1 MLLFT
6 VFYCICCIDR
16 RCTNRVV
23 EKGPT
28 SRLQVFRP
36 SNTTTTES
44 SSSSSNAGSS
54 SSSNTGSSSSSLHP
68 VWGVRT
74 LDFIP
79 EGQFV
84 CEVAGQY
91 VLGRSGEAN
100 TTGAGSSTGADSNN
114 MNDAAKSVVDLILQD
129 PSMRPLSE
137 VAAVGAGS
145 GASELPYTA
154 RIIPVGAWEEA
165 GPGDAGAFDPLTWA
179 AKEAAAAD
187 MNTGNSS
194 LNDPSTTAA
203 VVVDRLTEEH
213 YDSIRNFLRGEICVS

>member
-1 MLLFT
+1 M
-6 VFYCICCIDR
+6 
-16 RCTNRVV
+16 V

-36 SNTTTTES
+36 SNTTSTES
-44 SSSSSNAGSS
+44 SSSNSGSS
-54 SSSNTGSSSSSLHP
+54 SSRHP

-91 VLGRSGEAN
+91 VLGRSGEDN
-100 TTGAGSSTGADSNN
+100 TTTTGAGSSSSAGSTGTDSNN
-114 MNDAAKSVVDLILQD
+114 INDAAKSVVDLILQD

-203 VVVDRLTEEH
+203 VLVDRLTEEH

>member
-1 MLLFT
+1 M
-6 VFYCICCIDR
+6 
-16 RCTNRVV
+16 V

-44 SSSSSNAGSS
+44 SSSSSSS
-54 SSSNTGSSSSSLHP
+54 SRHP

-91 VLGRSGEAN
+91 VLGRSGEDN
-100 TTGAGSSTGADSNN
+100 TTGAGSSSAGTDSNN

-194 LNDPSTTAA
+194 LNDPSTTTAA

>member
-1 MLLFT
+1 M
-6 VFYCICCIDR
+6 DR

-44 SSSSSNAGSS
+44 SSSSSSNAGSS
-54 SSSNTGSSSSSLHP
+54 SSRHP

-91 VLGRSGEAN
+91 VLGRSGEDN
-100 TTGAGSSTGADSNN
+100 TTTITGAGSAGTDSNN

>member
-1 MLLFT
+1 M
-6 VFYCICCIDR
+6 
-16 RCTNRVV
+16 V

-36 SNTTTTES
+36 SNTTSTES
-44 SSSSSNAGSS
+44 SSSNSGSS
-54 SSSNTGSSSSSLHP
+54 SSRHP

-91 VLGRSGEAN
+91 VLGRSGEDN
-100 TTGAGSSTGADSNN
+100 TTGAGSSSAGTDSNN
-114 MNDAAKSVVDLILQD
+114 MNDATKSVVDLILQD

-203 VVVDRLTEEH
+203 VLVDRLTEEH